1 MSVHPLSPGRIC
13 CLLAQQDPQNDLFRE
28 PAGPGEVS
36 SMKRR
41 APSTHLA
48 EESQEQ
54 KPGCPGQRRWPACIS
69 SPPEQLATSPEGT
82 GDAEG
87 SGLCLTS
94 LGPPTVSDGDSHM
107 QSGTRQQQG

>member
-54 KPGCPGQRRWPACIS
+54 KPGCPGTKTVAGLHIQS
-69 SPPEQLATSPEGT
+69 S
-82 GDAEG
+82 
-87 SGLCLTS
+87 
-94 LGPPTVSDGDSHM
+94 
-107 QSGTRQQQG
+107 